1 VKVNIDSEQAF
12 NNLIEEIRNAPKPF
26 IGQVYQIVF
35 PEEMSAEN
43 HFDLMVSMIEEE
55 F

>member
-1 VKVNIDSEQAF
+1 MKANIASEQAF
-12 NNLIEEIRNAPKPF
+12 NNLIEEIRNAPNPF